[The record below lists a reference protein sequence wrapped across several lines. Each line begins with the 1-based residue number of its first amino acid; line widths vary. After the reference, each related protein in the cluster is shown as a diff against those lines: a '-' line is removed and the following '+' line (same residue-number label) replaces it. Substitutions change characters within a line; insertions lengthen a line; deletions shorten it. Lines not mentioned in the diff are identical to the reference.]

1 MTSFYL
7 WEKSIANRSNKF
19 SEKGLRKSKSNFQL
33 NELIF
38 NEKETKCKYISASP
52 QVSTDLFTFMKENL
66 CYVDHVDRVNTANM
80 RVTFGQR
87 YHCSHLKSGFS
98 NVNLEKMLHVVYVS
112 LITWLGKS
120 WKVWTQK
127 ILTGK
132 PGINL
137 ETAID
142 KSSFSQ
148 MFFKKDVLKN
158 VTVFTGNT
166 CAGVS

>member
-1 MTSFYL
+1 MSRPLTLLQKRLWRSYFPVNFAKFLRTPFSQNTSERL
-7 WEKSIANRSNKF
+7 
-19 SEKGLRKSKSNFQL
+19 LL
-33 NELIF
+33 
-38 NEKETKCKYISASP
+38 

-66 CYVDHVDRVNTANM
+66 FYVDQVDRVNTANV
-80 RVTFGQR
+80 RVTFSQGH
-87 YHCSHLKSGFS
+87 HCSHLKSGCF

-132 PGINL
+132 PDINL
-137 ETAID
+137 ETATD

-148 MFFKKDVLKN
+148 MFFKKR
-158 VTVFTGNT
+158 
-166 CAGVS
+166 CS